1 MLRHSPV
8 MTDLSI
14 LYVDDDDRHRG
25 MVAEALEL
33 AGHRVTQA
41 ATGTT
46 AQALLQQQRYDC
58 VVTDYDMPGITGAA
72 VASEARRLQ
81 PHATVCV
88 VSGHSREHMRDLPTG
103 TLLMT
108 KPFSVPLLLDVLS
121 PR

>member
-1 MLRHSPV
+1 
-8 MTDLSI
+8 MTDLTI
-14 LYVDDDDRHRG
+14 LYVDDDDRHRT

-33 AGHRVTQA
+33 AGRRVTQA
-41 ATGTT
+41 STGDE
-46 AQALLQQQRYDC
+46 ASALLQQQRFDC

-72 VASEARRLQ
+72 VASEVRRLQ
-81 PHATVCV
+81 PHAMVCV
-88 VSGHSREHMRDLPTG
+88 VSGHSRDHMGDLPTG

>member
-1 MLRHSPV
+1 
-8 MTDLSI
+8 MTDLTI
-14 LYVDDDDRHRG
+14 LYIDDDDRHRT

-41 ATGTT
+41 ASGSA
-46 AQALLQQQRYDC
+46 AQAFLQQQRYDC

-72 VASEARRLQ
+72 VVSEARRLQ
-81 PHATVCV
+81 PGVTVCV
-88 VSGHSREHMRDLPTG
+88 VSGHAREDMSDLPTG

>member
-1 MLRHSPV
+1 
-8 MTDLSI
+8 MTDLTI
-14 LYVDDDDRHRG
+14 LYVDDDDRHRT

-41 ATGTT
+41 SSGTD
-46 AQALLQQQRYDC
+46 ARELLHQHRYDC

-72 VASEARRLQ
+72 VASDARRLQ
-81 PHATVCV
+81 PHAMVCV
-88 VSGHSREHMRDLPTG
+88 VSGHARDHMSDLPTG

>member
-1 MLRHSPV
+1 
-8 MTDLSI
+8 MTELSI
-14 LYVDDDDRHRG
+14 LYVDDDDRHRT

-41 ATGTT
+41 SCGTT
-46 AQALLQQQRYDC
+46 ARALLQQQVYDC
-58 VVTDYDMPGITGAA
+58 VVTDYDMPGVTGAA
-72 VASEARRLQ
+72 VVSEARRLQ
-81 PHATVCV
+81 PTVTVCV
-88 VSGHSREHMRDLPTG
+88 VSGHAREHMSDLPTG

>member
-1 MLRHSPV
+1 
-8 MTDLSI
+8 MTELTI
-14 LYVDDDDRHRG
+14 LYVDDDDKHRV

-41 ATGTT
+41 SSGTT

-72 VASEARRLQ
+72 VAAEARRLH
-81 PHATVCV
+81 PAATVCV
-88 VSGHSREHMRDLPTG
+88 VSGHAREHMSDLPAG
-103 TLLMT
+103 TMLMT
-108 KPFSVPLLLDVLS
+108 KPFSLSLLLDVLS